1 MKAYSYETLTCD
13 IIHFSFLYMSHSYQE
28 KKKSNSVVNEK
39 VERRSVGKQTGARII
54 NQIIIDSKTTMNNEK
69 KGRRHVNLKAVS
81 SGVLAR

>member
-13 IIHFSFLYMSHSYQE
+13 IIHFSLYICHAIIR

-39 VERRSVGKQTGARII
+39 AERRSVGKQTGARII
-54 NQIIIDSKTTMNNEK
+54 NQITIDSKTTMNNEK

>member
-1 MKAYSYETLTCD
+1 MKAFSYETLTCD
-13 IIHFSFLYMSHSYQE
+13 IIHFSLYICHTVIR
-28 KKKSNSVVNEK
+28 KKKRSNSVVNEK
-39 VERRSVGKQTGARII
+39 AERRSVGKQTGARII